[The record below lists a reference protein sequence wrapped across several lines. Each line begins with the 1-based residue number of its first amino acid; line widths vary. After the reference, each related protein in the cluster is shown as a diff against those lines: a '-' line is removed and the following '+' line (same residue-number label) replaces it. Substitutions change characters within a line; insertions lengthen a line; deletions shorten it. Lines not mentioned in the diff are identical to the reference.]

1 MVAEDTSARKAKI
14 PASAKTAA
22 SKPSNRTDADRPQV
36 ISDLAAKIVSKPERR
51 ITGRPPIY
59 TEDLAKEF
67 CRRIAMGRSLRSVCE
82 DEDMPDST
90 TVFEWK
96 KRHAGFTE
104 LYAHATEERG
114 LTYGDRITDLIDSV
128 LAGEY
133 EVDRARLALDGLK
146 WTAARLAPKQYG
158 DKQTVDINVDMG
170 KTAASVL
177 MELSNRANQ
186 IEHNVI
192 DITPVDPSLDKG
204 GDIESNQQDI
214 TMLPK
219 DSGKKAR

>member
-1 MVAEDTSARKAKI
+1 MTTENFSGPNKSTAKPKASK
-14 PASAKTAA
+14 AA
-22 SKPSNRTDADRPQV
+22 SGKSVSKGTPQE
-36 ISDLAAKIVSKPERR
+36 ITNIAAKIASKPERK

-82 DEDMPDST
+82 DDDMPDSS

-96 KRHAGFTE
+96 KKQPGFTE
-104 LYAHATEERG
+104 QYAHATEERG
-114 LTYGDRITDLIDSV
+114 LTYGDFISDLVFEV

-158 DKQTVDINVDMG
+158 ERTSVEVTADIG
-170 KTAASVL
+170 QTAANVL
-177 MELSNRANQ
+177 MELTARAKQ
-186 IEHNVI
+186 AKQLEHQVV
-192 DITPVDPSLDKG
+192 DITPNKD
-204 GDIESNQQDI
+204 
-214 TMLPK
+214 LP
-219 DSGKKAR
+219 R